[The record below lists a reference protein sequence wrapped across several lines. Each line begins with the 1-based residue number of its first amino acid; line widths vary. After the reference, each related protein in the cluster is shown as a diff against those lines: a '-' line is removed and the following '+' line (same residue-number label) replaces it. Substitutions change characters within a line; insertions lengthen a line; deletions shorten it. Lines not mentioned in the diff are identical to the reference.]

1 MVTSRTLAYQVLLH
15 LEHKASH
22 PDRLIRTALERHSQ
36 LDERDRA
43 LLTELVYGVV
53 RWQGRLDWHLDQ
65 LSRTR
70 PDRIDPA
77 VRVLI
82 RLALYQILFL
92 DRIPN
97 HAAVNDSV
105 DIAKTSQPPHV
116 IKFINAI
123 LREAARRSGAV
134 GPPADLPADP
144 GIRQGGG
151 AVGPP
156 AELPAD
162 PGIRPGGGL
171 VSRESC
177 AGGGEWNYPDPR
189 KDPAAH
195 TAVMTSHP
203 IWLVLKLFDQI
214 GPEETKLFCESNNRI
229 APAVFRVNALKAS
242 RGRVAES
249 LSAEGVDTAP
259 SPWLDDALR
268 VFSPRRDMTRTQAY
282 REGWIQAQDEASQL
296 VSLLLAPMPG
306 ERVLDLCSGFG
317 VKATHIAA
325 LMKNEGEVLSVD
337 KSAWKLEE
345 LQRNAKRQG
354 AAIIRTLAEE
364 IQSLQPQSMGLF
376 DRVLVDAPCS
386 GLGTIRRK
394 PDIKWR
400 SHIKDPYRLSR
411 IQKDLLSHATRFL
424 KPNGVLVYATC
435 AILTDENELVAL
447 HLSESHP
454 ELGIEPAAENLPG
467 ACREMVS
474 GPYFRSWP
482 QKHDMDGFFAARW
495 RKNTSEKSPGE

>member
-15 LEHKASH
+15 LEHKALH
-22 PDRLIRTALERHSQ
+22 PDRLIRATLERHSK

-53 RWQGRLDWHLDQ
+53 RWQGRLDWHIDQ

-70 PDRIDPA
+70 PDKIAPD

-82 RLALYQILFL
+82 RLGLYQILFL
-92 DRIPN
+92 DRVPN

-105 DIAKTSQPPHV
+105 DIAKTSQPPHI
-116 IKFINAI
+116 IKFINAV
-123 LREAARRSGAV
+123 LREAVRKQGAW
-134 GPPADLPADP
+134 A
-144 GIRQGGG
+144 
-151 AVGPP
+151 
-156 AELPAD
+156 
-162 PGIRPGGGL
+162 
-171 VSRESC
+171 
-177 AGGGEWNYPDPR
+177 YPDPQ
-189 KDPAAH
+189 KDAAGH

-203 IWLVLKLFDQI
+203 VWLVQKLFDQI
-214 GPEETKLFCESNNRI
+214 GPEETKLFCDSNNRI
-229 APAVFRVNALKAS
+229 APAVFRVNALKATRS
-242 RGRVAES
+242 RVAES
-249 LSAEGVDTAP
+249 LTAEGIDAAP
-259 SPWLDDALR
+259 SPWIDDALR
-268 VFSPRRDMTRTQAY
+268 VVSPRRDMTRTEAY

-296 VSLLLAPMPG
+296 VSLLLGPMPD

-345 LQRNAKRQG
+345 LQRNAKRLG
-354 AAIIRTLAEE
+354 VTIIRTLAEE
-364 IQSLQPQSMGLF
+364 VQALEPESIGLF

-400 SHIKDPYRLSR
+400 AHIKDPYRLSR
-411 IQKDLLSHATRFL
+411 IQQELVSDAARFL
-424 KPNGVLVYATC
+424 KPGGVLVYATC
-435 AILTDENELVAL
+435 AVLTDENELVAR
-447 HLSESHP
+447 HLSESCP
-454 ELGIEPAAENLPG
+454 ELRIEPAVENLPG

-482 QKHDMDGFFAARW
+482 QKHDVDGFFSARW
-495 RKNTSEKSPGE
+495 RK

>member
-1 MVTSRTLAYQVLLH
+1 MVTSRILAYQVLMH

-22 PDRLIRTALERHSQ
+22 PDRLIRTVLERHSQ

-65 LSRTR
+65 LSKTK
-70 PDRIDPA
+70 PDKIAPA

-82 RLALYQILFL
+82 RLGLYQILFL
-92 DRIPN
+92 DRVPN

-105 DIAKTSQPPHV
+105 EIAKTSQPPHI

-123 LREAARRSGAV
+123 LREAVRKRGA
-134 GPPADLPADP
+134 
-144 GIRQGGG
+144 
-151 AVGPP
+151 
-156 AELPAD
+156 
-162 PGIRPGGGL
+162 
-171 VSRESC
+171 
-177 AGGGEWNYPDPR
+177 WNYPDPG

-203 IWLVLKLFDQI
+203 VWLVQKLFDQI

-229 APAVFRVNALKAS
+229 APAVFRVNLLKAS
-242 RGRVAES
+242 RNGAAES
-249 LSAEGVDTAP
+249 LTAEGVDAAP

-268 VFSPRRDMTRTQAY
+268 VSAPRRDMTRTGAY
-282 REGWIQAQDEASQL
+282 RDGWIQAQDEASQL
-296 VSLLLAPMPG
+296 VSLLLAPMPA

-345 LQRNAKRQG
+345 LHGNAKRQG
-354 AAIIRTLAEE
+354 ISIIRTLAEE
-364 IQSLQPQSMGLF
+364 VQALDPQSTGLF

-400 SHIKDPYRLSR
+400 GHIKDPFRLSR
-411 IQKDLLSHATRFL
+411 IQKELVSHAARFL
-424 KPNGVLVYATC
+424 RLGGVLVYATC
-435 AILTDENELVAL
+435 AVLTDENEQVAG
-447 HLSESHP
+447 HISESHP
-454 ELGIEPAAENLPG
+454 ELRVEPAVENLPD
-467 ACREMVS
+467 ACREMIS

-482 QKHDMDGFFAARW
+482 QKHDVDGFFAARW
-495 RKNTSEKSPGE
+495 RKNT

>member
-1 MVTSRTLAYQVLLH
+1 MH

-22 PDRLIRTALERHSQ
+22 PDRLIRTVLERHSQ

-65 LSRTR
+65 LSKTK
-70 PDRIDPA
+70 PDKIAPA

-82 RLALYQILFL
+82 RLGLYQILFL
-92 DRIPN
+92 DRVPN

-105 DIAKTSQPPHV
+105 EIAKTSQPPHI

-123 LREAARRSGAV
+123 LREAVRKRGA
-134 GPPADLPADP
+134 
-144 GIRQGGG
+144 
-151 AVGPP
+151 
-156 AELPAD
+156 
-162 PGIRPGGGL
+162 
-171 VSRESC
+171 
-177 AGGGEWNYPDPR
+177 WNYPDPG

-203 IWLVLKLFDQI
+203 VWLVQKLFDQI

-229 APAVFRVNALKAS
+229 APAVFRVNLLKAS
-242 RGRVAES
+242 RNGAAES
-249 LSAEGVDTAP
+249 LTAEGVDAAP

-268 VFSPRRDMTRTQAY
+268 VSAPRRDMTRTGAY
-282 REGWIQAQDEASQL
+282 RDGWIQAQDEASQL
-296 VSLLLAPMPG
+296 VSLLLAPMPA

-345 LQRNAKRQG
+345 LHGNAKRQG
-354 AAIIRTLAEE
+354 ISIIRTLAEE
-364 IQSLQPQSMGLF
+364 VQALDPQSTGLF

-400 SHIKDPYRLSR
+400 GHIKDPFRLSR
-411 IQKDLLSHATRFL
+411 IQKELVSHAARFL
-424 KPNGVLVYATC
+424 RLGGVLVYATC
-435 AILTDENELVAL
+435 AVLTDENEQVAG
-447 HLSESHP
+447 HISESHP
-454 ELGIEPAAENLPG
+454 ELRVEPAVENLPD
-467 ACREMVS
+467 ACREMIS

-482 QKHDMDGFFAARW
+482 QKHDVDGFFAARW
-495 RKNTSEKSPGE
+495 RKNT

>member
-22 PDRLIRTALERHSQ
+22 PDRLIRATLERHSR

-53 RWQGRLDWHLDQ
+53 RWQGRLDWHIDR
-65 LSRTR
+65 LSKTR
-70 PDRIDPA
+70 PDRIAPD

-82 RLALYQILFL
+82 RLGLYQILFL
-92 DRIPN
+92 DRVPD

-116 IKFINAI
+116 IRFINAI
-123 LREAARRSGAV
+123 LREAARKDGRW
-134 GPPADLPADP
+134 D
-144 GIRQGGG
+144 
-151 AVGPP
+151 
-156 AELPAD
+156 
-162 PGIRPGGGL
+162 
-171 VSRESC
+171 
-177 AGGGEWNYPDPR
+177 YPDPQ

-195 TAVMTSHP
+195 AAVMTSHP
-203 IWLVLKLFDQI
+203 LWLVQKLFDQI
-214 GPEETKLFCESNNRI
+214 GPEETGLFCESNNRI
-229 APAVFRVNALKAS
+229 APAVFRVNTLKAS
-242 RGRVAES
+242 PGGVTES
-249 LSAEGVDTAP
+249 LKAEGIEAVP
-259 SPWLDDALR
+259 SPWLDNALR
-268 VFSPRRDMTRTQAY
+268 VFTPRRDMTWTAAY
-282 REGWIQAQDEASQL
+282 HEGWIQAQDEASQI
-296 VSLLLAPMPG
+296 VSRLLAPLPG

-354 AAIIRTLAEE
+354 AAIIRTLAED
-364 IQSLQPQSMGLF
+364 ILTIRPQDAGIF

-386 GLGTIRRK
+386 GFGTIRRK

-400 SHIKDPYRLSR
+400 SHIKDSYRLSVL
-411 IQKDLLSHATRFL
+411 QKELLSHAAQFL
-424 KPNGVLVYATC
+424 KPGGVLVYATC
-435 AILTDENELVAL
+435 TVFADENESVAQ

-454 ELGIEPAAENLPG
+454 ELVIEAAAEALPS
-467 ACREMVS
+467 ACREMAS
-474 GPYFRSWP
+474 GPFFRSWP
-482 QKHDMDGFFAARW
+482 QKHDVDGFFSARW
-495 RKNTSEKSPGE
+495 RKNTG

>member
-1 MVTSRTLAYQVLLH
+1 MVTARTLAYQVLLH

-70 PDRIDPA
+70 PDKIAPA
-77 VRVLI
+77 VRVLV

-105 DIAKTSQPPHV
+105 EIAKTSQPPHV

-123 LREAARRSGAV
+123 LREAVRKRDAW
-134 GPPADLPADP
+134 D
-144 GIRQGGG
+144 
-151 AVGPP
+151 
-156 AELPAD
+156 
-162 PGIRPGGGL
+162 
-171 VSRESC
+171 
-177 AGGGEWNYPDPR
+177 YPDPLE
-189 KDPAAH
+189 DPAAH

-203 IWLVLKLFDQI
+203 VWLVLKLFDQI

-229 APAVFRVNALKAS
+229 APAVFRVNSLKAS
-242 RGRVAES
+242 SSVVEQS
-249 LSAEGVDTAP
+249 LAAEGVEAAP
-259 SPWLDDALR
+259 SPWLDGALR
-268 VFSPRRDMTRTQAY
+268 VISPRRDMTRTEAY
-282 REGWIQAQDEASQL
+282 REGWIQTQDEASQL
-296 VSLLLAPMPG
+296 VCLLLAPMPG

-317 VKATHIAA
+317 VKATYIAA

-364 IQSLQPQSMGLF
+364 IQALQPQSIGLF

-411 IQKDLLSHATRFL
+411 IQKEMLSHAALFL
-424 KPNGVLVYATC
+424 KPGGVLVYATC
-435 AILTDENELVAL
+435 AVLTDENELVAG

-454 ELGIEPAAENLPG
+454 ELRVEPAAENLPG

-482 QKHDMDGFFAARW
+482 QRHDVDGFFASRW
-495 RKNTSEKSPGE
+495 RKST